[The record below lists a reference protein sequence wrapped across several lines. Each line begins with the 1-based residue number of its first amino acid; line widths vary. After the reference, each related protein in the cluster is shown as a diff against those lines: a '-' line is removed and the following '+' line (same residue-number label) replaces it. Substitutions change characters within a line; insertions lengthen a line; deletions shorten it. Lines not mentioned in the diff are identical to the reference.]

1 MNVVIQIAGGEF
13 LPCHKITRKE
23 ENEKCKRQRDRKTER
38 QEDRETRR
46 QRDRKIDKAH
56 TLKVKADI

>member
-23 ENEKCKRQRDRKTER
+23 ENEECKGQKDRK
-38 QEDRETRR
+38 TRR
-46 QRDRKIDKAH
+46 QRDKMTERQKDRQ
-56 TLKVKADI
+56 

>member
-23 ENEKCKRQRDRKTER
+23 ENEKRKRQRDRKTER

-46 QRDRKIDKAH
+46 QRD
-56 TLKVKADI
+56 

>member
-23 ENEKCKRQRDRKTER
+23 ENEKFRDRKTER
-38 QEDRETRR
+38 QEDRETER
-46 QRDRKIDKAH
+46 QKDRQGTYIKG
-56 TLKVKADI
+56 